1 MMSLTV
7 SQGKDEIVFTLTLNP
22 RSKWHI
28 WQQILGALW
37 DCIVWSVSP
46 DMKENESNI
55 QTTFRIVL
63 FAVIN
68 LTLAGFGFAFF
79 LFVSLCL
86 AKLTFGGL
94 DASTIFM
101 SVLLFCVVVSVWVL
115 TLKSLRKKS
124 EGVKDMKETFTNT
137 HTALGIIVGVN
148 IALCCFGL
156 AGSYFW
162 FSSVCL
168 LAGIVCIIA
177 VKYPSSGLL
186 IVAVILNIV
195 NAALAITTVVQHLMD
210 LAMRESSESCYSY
223 FRYSMRSQED
233 NCKYYNNLNKVF
245 LEGVHIMM
253 TVLSGLQFCVTF
265 SFIFLTLK
273 VMCKKDGGTKSE
285 EKPQAVMQAEEMGI
299 VV

>member
-86 AKLTFGGL
+86 AKL
-94 DASTIFM
+94 
-101 SVLLFCVVVSVWVL
+101 
-115 TLKSLRKKS
+115 
-124 EGVKDMKETFTNT
+124 DMKETFTNT